1 MKNIIVVPADKGKY
15 KVLINYIQQGIQY
28 SSKELAEHEAD
39 KIRKEIK
46 Q

>member
-15 KVLINYIQQGIQY
+15 KVLINYIQQGIEY
-28 SSKELAEHEAD
+28 SSRELAESEAN